1 MKSFLDDNF
10 LLQTDAAQ
18 RLYFDYAQDQPIY
31 DYHCHLS
38 PKEIAE
44 NKNFRN
50 LAEIWLAGDHYK
62 WRVLRTAGI
71 NENLIT
77 GNATDYD
84 KYLTWAKVV
93 PLTLGN
99 PIYHWTH
106 LELKR
111 PFGIKN
117 ILFNENTA
125 EKIWLQ
131 ANELLATKEFSTQG
145 ILKKM
150 KVKAVGTTDDPIDSL
165 EYHKKISLDNA
176 FETKVRPSWRP
187 DKVFKIEL
195 SGFTDY
201 IAQLGVAADI
211 EINSFEKLLCALTKR
226 LDHFEQH
233 NCQAADHGI
242 EILRYADI
250 PPEKQLDHILTK
262 RLMNQSL
269 SEVEIA
275 QFSTAILVWLGKQYH
290 QRNWVMQLHLGA
302 LRNNNQRMFKILGP
316 DAGFDSIGDRPIAE
330 PLSSL
335 LGLLDLTDQLPKTI
349 LYCLNP
355 RDNEVIATMVGNFQG
370 SDMAGKIQFGSGWWF
385 NDQKDGMQRQL
396 MQLSQ
401 MGLLSQF
408 VGMLTDSRSFLSFTR
423 HEYFRRILCNMIGDW
438 MENGE
443 IPADF
448 NLVGNMVRNICFDNA
463 HRYFQTKIHQ

>member
-1 MKSFLDDNF
+1 MKKFLDDNF

-18 RLYFDYAQDQPIY
+18 KLYFDYAKDQPIY
-31 DYHCHLS
+31 DYHCHLP
-38 PKEIAE
+38 PKDIAE
-44 NKNFRN
+44 NKNFGN

-71 NENLIT
+71 DEKFIT
-77 GNATDYD
+77 GDASDYE

-111 PFGIKN
+111 PFGIKD
-117 ILFNENTA
+117 ILLNEKTA
-125 EKIWLQ
+125 DKIWTE
-131 ANELLATKEFSTQG
+131 ANAKLATAEFSTRG
-145 ILKKM
+145 ILTQM
-150 KVKAVGTTDDPIDSL
+150 NVKAVGTTDDPIDSL
-165 EYHKKISLDNA
+165 EYHKQIALDGSLQ
-176 FETKVRPSWRP
+176 TKVRPSWRP

-195 SGFTDY
+195 TGFVDY
-201 IAQLGVAADI
+201 IAQLGQVADI
-211 EINSFEKLLCALTKR
+211 EINNFEKLLCALTKR
-226 LDHFEQH
+226 LDHFDQH
-233 NCQAADHGI
+233 GCEAADHGI

-250 PPEKQLDHILTK
+250 PSEKQLDQILTK
-262 RLMNQSL
+262 RLTNQPL
-269 SEVEIA
+269 CELEIA
-275 QFSTAILVWLGKQYH
+275 QFSTAVQVWLGKQYH
-290 QRNWVMQLHLGA
+290 KRNWVMQLHLGA
-302 LRNNNQRMFKILGP
+302 LRNNNQRMFKLLGP

-335 LGLLDLTDQLPKTI
+335 LGVLDLTDELPKTI

-355 RDNEVIATMVGNFQG
+355 RDNEVLATMAGNFQG
-370 SDMAGKIQFGSGWWF
+370 SGIVGKIQFGSGWWF
-385 NDQKDGMQRQL
+385 NDQKDGMERQL

-423 HEYFRRILCNMIGDW
+423 HEYFRRILCNLVGNW
-438 MENGE
+438 MVNGE

-448 NLVGNMVRNICFDNA
+448 DLVGNMISNICFNNA
-463 HRYFQTKIHQ
+463 NRYFGSH

>member
-125 EKIWLQ
+125 ERIWLQ

-145 ILKKM
+145 ILKQM
-150 KVKAVGTTDDPIDSL
+150 QVKAVGTTDDPIDSL

-176 FETKVRPSWRP
+176 LETKVRPSWRP

-211 EINSFEKLLCALTKR
+211 EINSFEKLRCALTKR

-448 NLVGNMVRNICFDNA
+448 DLVGNMVRNICFDNA
-463 HRYFQTKIHQ
+463 HRYFQTKIHK

>member
-117 ILFNENTA
+117 ILFNEKTA
-125 EKIWLQ
+125 ERIWLQ

-145 ILKKM
+145 ILKQM
-150 KVKAVGTTDDPIDSL
+150 QVKAVGTTDDPIDSL

-211 EINSFEKLLCALTKR
+211 EINSFEKLRCALTKR

-302 LRNNNQRMFKILGP
+302 LRNNSQRMFKILGP

-423 HEYFRRILCNMIGDW
+423 HEYFRRILCNMIGNW

-448 NLVGNMVRNICFDNA
+448 DLVGNMVRNICFDNA
-463 HRYFQTKIHQ
+463 YRYFQTKIHK

>member
-145 ILKKM
+145 ILKQM

-165 EYHKKISLDNA
+165 EYHKKISLDKA

-226 LDHFEQH
+226 LDYFEQH
-233 NCQAADHGI
+233 ACQAADHGI

-423 HEYFRRILCNMIGDW
+423 HEYFRRILCNMIGSW

>member
-145 ILKKM
+145 ILKQM

-165 EYHKKISLDNA
+165 EYHKKISLDKA

-396 MQLSQ
+396 IQLSQ

-423 HEYFRRILCNMIGDW
+423 HEYFRRILCNMIGSW

-448 NLVGNMVRNICFDNA
+448 DLVGNMVRDICFDNA
-463 HRYFQTKIHQ
+463 YRYFQTKIHK

>member
-145 ILKKM
+145 ILKQM